1 MAGEWVAID
10 LAIETK
16 PEVLRLVTRTRVPI
30 ESVIY
35 RLWKMWGWFSLN
47 SEDGTAS
54 ITPELLAMVCG
65 GDADWWRAVEAV
77 GWIAF
82 DAETE
87 QARLPGWDERFSK
100 AAKARLLNARRQAA
114 YRAKGDEIPEETHSN
129 ATVTHDR
136 YATVTHRNGHA
147 TPNRGEE
154 IEETSGS
161 TTTAR
166 DASQPEPSQEPEPEP
181 PAAVDARW
189 GALLAAWRTGD
200 GEPWRSS
207 RPPKQAVRRLCGA
220 SGAEWLRTALEAIP
234 RLAACKYFRTPVGL
248 PQFCGDGFAD
258 AVLAGAYDRV
268 PPPPQRGAAIGR
280 QDDKPPPR
288 EWEGADR
295 EAFEATKRRI
305 AEQLRT
311 A

>member
-16 PEVLRLVTRTRVPI
+16 PEVLRLVTRTGV
-30 ESVIY
+30 SVETAVY
-35 RLWKMWGWFSLN
+35 RLFKLWGWFSLN

-54 ITPELLAMVCG
+54 ITPDLLAMVCG
-65 GDADWWRAVEAV
+65 GDAAWWRAVEAV
-77 GWIAF
+77 GWITF
-82 DAETE
+82 VDETE
-87 QARLPGWDERFSK
+87 QATLPGWDERFSK

-114 YRAKGDEIPEETHSN
+114 YRNKNDEIPEDSCSN
-129 ATVTHDR
+129 ASVTHDR
-136 YATVTHRNGHA
+136 YSTVTQRNGAA
-147 TPNRGEE
+147 TLNRGEE

-166 DASQPEPSQEPEPEP
+166 EASQEPKPEPEPEP
-181 PAAVDARW
+181 PAAADARW
-189 GALLAAWRTGD
+189 TALREAWRAGA
-200 GEPWRSS
+200 GEPWRSN
-207 RPPKQAVRRLCGA
+207 RAPKQAARRLVGA
-220 SGAEWLRTALEAIP
+220 AGAEWLRTALEAIP

-248 PQFCGDGFAD
+248 PQFCADGFAD
-258 AVLAGAYDRV
+258 SVLAGAYDKV

-280 QDDKPPPR
+280 PDDKPPPR

-295 EAFEATKRRI
+295 AAFELTKRKL
-305 AEQLRT
+305 AEQIRS